1 MPNVMRCVIGVALY
15 IEYIGHDFH
24 ITHLKQFMATTLLD
38 RISPAYIFLVDG
50 LGALLTAGFT
60 YLLATFFI
68 DWVGLPYEVLRILTL
83 AALGMS
89 AYSLSCHFFLKGN
102 RRNWLMGIIVAN
114 LLYVLVTAILLLMYH
129 DRLKLPGLIYF
140 VSEFAVV
147 FILVRWERNIFL
159 QKNSY

>member
-1 MPNVMRCVIGVALY
+1 MAMNV
-15 IEYIGHDFH
+15 
-24 ITHLKQFMATTLLD
+24 LD
-38 RISPAYIFLVDG
+38 RIPPANIFLVDG
-50 LGALLTAGFT
+50 LGALLTAGSI

-114 LLYVLVTAILLLMYH
+114 LLYILATAVLLLIYH
-129 DRLKLPGLIYF
+129 DQLKLPGLIYF
-140 VSEFAVV
+140 LSEFVVV
-147 FILVRWERNIFL
+147 FILVRWERNVFL
-159 QKNSY
+159 KKIATSY